1 MIPYSHEHLQ
11 DRPFPASARRESTAT
26 VSSTPSTATSS
37 RSSVS
42 GSLCFVSEPP
52 FSPSLSPSLFPSPS
66 TSASVSLASRPREGS
81 LNDEVARLPLNPA
94 VTVSFVRSSR
104 LFKLRYTFINIR
116 KDFAGALKCL
126 ELGGAVGQQTAFLH
140 SFNTTR
146 LPVPHLE
153 HPITSS
159 EPYTPSSLRISFLDE
174 QTVQTG
180 ATVFATQLSYTF
192 ESWLDC
198 LQFQELILASRIVFI
213 AGIAEA
219 KSKGRGEE
227 CISQNLRI
235 LRQDHTG
242 KLVMLFFANSQRKER
257 KRYVSIPLNH
267 IHYGLR
273 ADYSRWH
280 LVSCIE
286 SVMPGK
292 NSRRPVV
299 LQLQPNFDHLAQMRT
314 LQISFLDSDDKKAF
328 CEFLAANNR

>member
-66 TSASVSLASRPREGS
+66 TSASVSPASRPREGS

-94 VTVSFVRSSR
+94 VTVSFVRSNR

-180 ATVFATQLSYTF
+180 ATVFATQLSYIF

-242 KLVMLFFANSQRKER
+242 KLVMLFFANSQRKEK
-257 KRYVSIPLNH
+257 KRYVSIPL
-267 IHYGLR
+267 
-273 ADYSRWH
+273 
-280 LVSCIE
+280 SCIE
-286 SVMPGK
+286 SVTPGK

-314 LQISFLDSDDKKAF
+314 LQISFLDSDDQKAF

>member
-1 MIPYSHEHLQ
+1 MNPFPHSHEHSP
-11 DRPFPASARRESTAT
+11 DWPFPVTAAGRRTSTAT
-26 VSSTPSTATSS
+26 TISSTPSTSTST

-42 GSLCFVSEPP
+42 ASLSFASEPP
-52 FSPSLSPSLFPSPS
+52 FSPSLTPSTYPSPS
-66 TSASVSLASRPREGS
+66 ASIAPPAGVSPASRPRDREGS

-94 VTVSFVRSSR
+94 VTVSFVRSAR
-104 LFKLRYTFINIR
+104 LFKLRYTTITIR
-116 KDFAGALKCL
+116 KDFTGALKCL

-153 HPITSS
+153 HPKTSS
-159 EPYTPSSLRISFLDE
+159 EPLSPASLRVSFLDE

-192 ESWLDC
+192 EDWTDC
-198 LQFQELILASRIVFI
+198 VHFQELILASRIVFI

-235 LRQDHTG
+235 LRQDATG
-242 KLVMLFFANSQRKER
+242 KLVILFFANSLRR
-257 KRYVSIPLNH
+257 GGKRYVSIPVN
-267 IHYGLR
+267 
-273 ADYSRWH
+273 
-280 LVSCIE
+280 CID
-286 SVMPGK
+286 SVTPGK

-299 LQLQPNFDHLAQMRT
+299 LQLQPNFDHLAQMKT
-314 LQISFLDSDDKKAF
+314 LSILFLDADDQKAF